1 MGGISIWQLLIIAVI
16 VVLLFGTK
24 KLRGIGGDLGS
35 AVKGFKK
42 AMSEEEAV
50 TKEAKESND
59 ADFEKKNISE
69 QKTAEQ
75 STEKQKDKEQV

>member
-24 KLRGIGGDLGS
+24 KLRGIGSDLGS

-42 AMSEEEAV
+42 AMSEEESNSAV
-50 TKEAKESND
+50 NQKD
-59 ADFEKKNISE
+59 ADFETKNLE
-69 QKTAEQ
+69 QAKTNASAEV
-75 STEKQKDKEQV
+75 KKDKEQA